1 MPKLLPTDWLV
12 ALHQGELIAFTH
24 LARRYWLC
32 ISCRADSSSP
42 ADESASATDDSIQE
56 RPCAVPFA
64 S

>member
-32 ISCRADSSSP
+32 ISCRAD
-42 ADESASATDDSIQE
+42 ESASATDDSIQE